1 MCLHTEALHLIG
13 LGFYL
18 AVFFFLACHVDKSPA
33 RTGKDSSTIKERKG
47 EKIKQA
53 NRGKSVSSN
62 RSLNLSYNLGY

>member
-13 LGFYL
+13 LGFY
-18 AVFFFLACHVDKSPA
+18 FFLARHVDKSPA
-33 RTGKDSSTIKERKG
+33 QTGKDSSTIKEREG

-53 NRGKSVSSN
+53 NRGKYVSSN